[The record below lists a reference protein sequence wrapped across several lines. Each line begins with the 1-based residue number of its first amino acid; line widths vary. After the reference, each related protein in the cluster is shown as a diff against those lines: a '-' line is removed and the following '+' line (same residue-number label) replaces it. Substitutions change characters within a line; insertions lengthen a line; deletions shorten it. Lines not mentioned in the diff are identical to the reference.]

1 MFGAAL
7 MLLVVLDVFLTVL
20 HARIG
25 TGIISHRLARGTW
38 RAFRWIA
45 AALPRWQNQILSLC
59 GPTILVLLVATWMIG
74 LMFGAAWII
83 HPCLGTSVTATGAGP
98 TPTDFITALYVAGDS
113 LTTVGT
119 SDLAPRSGFF
129 RILYTLTSLLGISVI
144 TLTLTYFLEIYNSL
158 QRRNTFALKVHL
170 ATAETGDAAELVAGL
185 GAEGKFDP
193 GYTQL
198 AEFGAE
204 MMSFKES
211 HHFYSVLLH
220 FRFSETHYA
229 VSRLALVTL
238 DSVTLIKSALDDR
251 DYAWFKE
258 SAAVDQLWRATM
270 RMMVLL
276 ADSFLPGGVPEPV
289 GEPDEATRDRWRRR
303 YFAGVRRLRQAGI
316 KTIADEE
323 AGATVYVSLRQ
334 RWDNYV
340 GHFGRYMAQDLDNI
354 DPIGC
359 DPDRA
364 QVRQEF
370 RTRLRAA
377 G

>member
-1 MFGAAL
+1 
-7 MLLVVLDVFLTVL
+7 
-20 HARIG
+20 
-25 TGIISHRLARGTW
+25 
-38 RAFRWIA
+38 
-45 AALPRWQNQILSLC
+45 
-59 GPTILVLLVATWMIG
+59 MIG

-83 HPCLGTSVTATGAGP
+83 HPRLGTSVTATGAGP

-211 HHFYSVLLH
+211 HHFYSVLLY

-334 RWDNYV
+334 RWDNFV